1 MKGPRPKLRQTVL
14 EVLQEGSVVS
24 QVSPL
29 SPELYET
36 NCHTHMVYVL
46 KRLFYLSSFKALVG
60 VDARIFWSLNPNRIS
75 SDFTV
80 RSELALF
87 GQKKSVVTVRGLSGI
102 ESQLHDSVFC
112 GYGKMNVVSLR
123 FLICKIG

>member
-1 MKGPRPKLRQTVL
+1 M
-14 EVLQEGSVVS
+14 VS
-24 QVSPL
+24 QVSLL

-36 NCHTHMVYVL
+36 NCHTHMVSVL
-46 KRLFYLSSFKALVG
+46 NRKRLFYLSSFKALVG
-60 VDARIFWSLNPNRIS
+60 VDARIFWSPNPNRIP
-75 SDFTV
+75 SDFIV

-87 GQKKSVVTVRGLSGI
+87 GQKSVVIVRGLSGI
-102 ESQLHDSVFC
+102 ESQLHNSVFC